1 MRKRNVVLTGLPRSG
16 TSLTCSLLNKAP
28 NTVALNAPITPGRF
42 AHLLPDLD
50 AVADGIEQYFRR
62 TRRRIRNHGV
72 AISKHTGGQIVD
84 NAYGRPDA
92 EGRRKSV
99 LEKGKI
105 EVEKELDD
113 RFVLVIKQPGLFTAT
128 LPQLAARLP
137 CYALVR
143 NPLSVLAS
151 RGSKGLPTRHSVDLG
166 PTAREDEQVLKS
178 RMAAHSGPVAQIF
191 DQQLRRR
198 MAAIRPNTVDW
209 QLEMMSWAC
218 EHFASELPEQ
228 NVIRYEDIVDS
239 GGRALAVISPA
250 AEQLDEPLSSRNLSE
265 LYDRD
270 TMLRLGERLLGSD
283 GAYWHFYSREEV
295 EELLGQLS

>member
-16 TSLTCSLLNKAP
+16 TSLTCSLLDKAP

-42 AHLLPDLD
+42 AELLPDLD

-62 TRRRIRNHGV
+62 ARRRIHKQGV
-72 AISKHTGGQIVD
+72 AISKHAGGQISD

-105 EVEKELDD
+105 SVHKELDD
-113 RFVLVIKQPGLFTAT
+113 HFFLVIKQPGLFTAL

-143 NPLSVLAS
+143 NPLAVLAS
-151 RGSKGLPTRHSVDLG
+151 RLSLGRSVD
-166 PTAREDEQVLKS
+166 TSKREPKSAALRYDE
-178 RMAAHSGPVAQIF
+178 A
-191 DQQLRRR
+191 LRRR
-198 MAAIRPNTVDW
+198 MAKVERGSVEW
-209 QLEMMSWAC
+209 KLGMMSWAC
-218 EHFASELPEQ
+218 ERFASELPEQ
-228 NVIRYEDIVDS
+228 NVIRYEDIVES

-250 AEQLDEPLSSRNLSE
+250 AEQLDEPLSSRNLSQ

-270 TMLRLGERLLGSD
+270 TMLRLGESLLGSD

-295 EELLGQLS
+295 EVLLRRLD

>member
-16 TSLTCSLLNKAP
+16 TSLTCSLLDKAP

-42 AHLLPDLD
+42 AELLPDLD

-62 TRRRIRNHGV
+62 ARRRIRKEGV
-72 AISKHTGGQIVD
+72 AISKHAGGQIAD

-105 EVEKELDD
+105 PVHKELDD
-113 RFVLVIKQPGLFTAT
+113 RFFLIIKQPGLFTAM
-128 LPQLAARLP
+128 LPQLATRLP

-143 NPLSVLAS
+143 NPLAVLAS
-151 RGSKGLPTRHSVDLG
+151 RFSLGRSVDTSKRE
-166 PTAREDEQVLKS
+166 PTSAAQRYDE
-178 RMAAHSGPVAQIF
+178 A
-191 DQQLRRR
+191 LRRR
-198 MAAIRPNTVDW
+198 MAEVERGSVEW
-209 QLEMMSWAC
+209 KLEMLSWAC
-218 EHFASELPEQ
+218 ERFASELPEQ

-239 GGRALAVISPA
+239 GGRVLAVISPA
-250 AEQLDEPLSSRNLSE
+250 AEQLDEPLSSRNMSE

-270 TMLRLGERLLGSD
+270 TMLRLGERLLASD

-295 EELLGQLS
+295 EKLLGQLT

>member
-1 MRKRNVVLTGLPRSG
+1 MRKRNIVLTGLPRSG
-16 TSLTCSLLNKAP
+16 TSLTCSLLDKAP

-42 AHLLPDLD
+42 AELLPDLD

-62 TRRRIRNHGV
+62 ARRRIRKEGV
-72 AISKHTGGQIVD
+72 AISKHAGGQIAD

-105 EVEKELDD
+105 SVHKELDD
-113 RFVLVIKQPGLFTAT
+113 RFFLVIKQPGLFTAM

-143 NPLSVLAS
+143 NPLAVLAS
-151 RGSKGLPTRHSVDLG
+151 RFSLGRSVDASKQE
-166 PTAREDEQVLKS
+166 PTSAALRYDE
-178 RMAAHSGPVAQIF
+178 A
-191 DQQLRRR
+191 LRRR
-198 MAAIRPNTVDW
+198 MAEVERGSVEW
-209 QLEMMSWAC
+209 KLRMMSWAC
-218 EHFASELPEQ
+218 ERFASELPEQ

-270 TMLRLGERLLGSD
+270 TMLRLGERLLRTE
-283 GAYWHFYSREEV
+283 GAYWRFYTRESV
-295 EELLGQLS
+295 ERLLEGTR